1 MKRLTRESKHGGKL
15 KNANSSMEEWQQELS
30 HDDIVRV
37 LFDLGSAAECKEDPV
52 AISSDVPVHDDLNIS
67 TSATATDS
75 NNSTHIRKKAKRS
88 SRSTVEEDQE
98 RDQLQ
103 QLLV

>member
-1 MKRLTRESKHGGKL
+1 MFHEKLKRLTHQNKHGSKQTQNHG
-15 KNANSSMEEWQQELS
+15 SMEEWQQELS

-37 LFDLGSAAECKEDPV
+37 LFDLGSAAECKEEETT
-52 AISSDVPVHDDLNIS
+52 DVSLENEMHTS
-67 TSATATDS
+67 TKD
-75 NNSTHIRKKAKRS
+75 NKHHIHPRKKAKRS
-88 SRSTVEEDQE
+88 KSTVEEEEQE